1 MSRIRVFTPF
11 RVVFL
16 SVVCVAVAALGCDPD
31 VEGGAEQ
38 LDAGHSEAG
47 HSDADPSDADL
58 ADAGDTGRE
67 APQSTPEEA
76 CPSGVFAGGE
86 GFEGQ
91 GICRAESPTLSDWDC
106 PEGWQSEP
114 AWDGE
119 QFGELLPAQVTGYD
133 VCRAP
138 AVPEDCA
145 AGTMAL
151 PGESGCV
158 QQGSACP
165 NDGDPADG
173 DLWGQE
179 QSIRQ
184 RADGFDGR
192 IFYVAPDAQAGAAGT
207 RAEPAPLAEAL
218 SGAVDGDIV
227 ALSAGEFSGGV
238 TLDADIALLG
248 ACVSATT
255 IRAGSESVESAEA
268 GLSLSQIGGA
278 LVADLTVNGGE
289 PGVSVVDPAG
299 MNQLEGVRV
308 ESAEF
313 EGINVQGGPGG
324 VSAREVVV
332 TGTESRSD
340 DGAAGYGIHVSD
352 GATLDFAGGWLEQNS
367 AVGLLVQGGQTSVEV
382 VDAGIVG
389 TRRQAADGSFGAGVV
404 VGQGAELRL
413 ERVLVR
419 DNRLGGVMVEGG
431 GTTAHLTDI
440 AVEATRPQQADDRY
454 GQGMTV
460 TGGASAEIRRARFD
474 ANRTIGLAVRGE
486 QSSLTASQILLRGT
500 QPEAADG
507 SGGIGVQVDGGAA
520 LYLEEAWV
528 DDNRTAGLV
537 AADSDTEVELH
548 DALITRT
555 QADKDDARGFGAHVH
570 GGATLRVRR
579 GHVHQNRV
587 VGIKGFGTRTSMEL
601 TDITVTDTQPQA
613 DDDAVGSGILAHD
626 GAGLTIE
633 RGWLQ
638 HNRAS
643 GLWTHGDGTNAT
655 LSDIVVLETQPQLS
669 DEKFGEGIVM
679 QENSEIDLTRAW
691 LSSNHHLGL
700 AAWDGSHG
708 RCADLVIADTA
719 VGTLG
724 FGDGA
729 FLLQQSD
736 IEFVRTVVRNNER
749 HGIVVSNAAAS
760 LTDSLITRNKVGLV
774 RQEETDIV
782 VHDSRIRDN
791 EQAEERCELL
801 CYDEPPTSEPVDAL
815 PSGD

>member
-1 MSRIRVFTPF
+1 MSRIRVFAPF

-16 SVVCVAVAALGCDPD
+16 SVVCVVVAGLGCDPE
-31 VEGGAEQ
+31 VEG
-38 LDAGHSEAG
+38 DAGHSDAG
-47 HSDADPSDADL
+47 HSDADQWDDGPEDA
-58 ADAGDTGRE
+58 ADTGGDTERA
-67 APQSTPEEA
+67 APHSTPEEA

-91 GICRAESPTLSDWDC
+91 GICRAESPMLSDWDC
-106 PEGWQSEP
+106 PDGWQSEP
-114 AWDGE
+114 AWGGE
-119 QFGELLPAQVTGYD
+119 SFGEFLPAQVTGYGI
-133 VCRAP
+133 CRVP
-138 AVPEDCA
+138 ETPEDCA
-145 AGTMAL
+145 AGFMAV
-151 PGESGCV
+151 PGESQCV
-158 QQGSACP
+158 QQGSACADAG
-165 NDGDPADG
+165 DG
-173 DLWGQE
+173 WRQE
-179 QSIRQ
+179 QDIRQ

-218 SGAVDGDIV
+218 SDASDGDIV

-238 TLDADIALLG
+238 TLHADIALVG

-255 IRAGSESVESAEA
+255 IRTASEPGESTQT
-268 GLSLSQIGGA
+268 GLSLSQSGGA

-289 PGVSVVDPAG
+289 PGVSVVEPSG
-299 MNQLEGVRV
+299 MNRFEGVRI
-308 ESAEF
+308 EAAEF
-313 EGINVQGGPGG
+313 EGISVQGGPGG

-340 DGAAGYGIHVSD
+340 DGAAGYGVHVSD
-352 GATLDFAGGWLEQNS
+352 GAKLDFARGWLEQNR
-367 AVGLLVQGGQTSVEV
+367 AVGLLIQGGQTRVDL

-389 TRRQAADGSFGAGVV
+389 TGHQAADGSFGAGVV
-404 VGQGAELRL
+404 AGEGAELSL
-413 ERVLVR
+413 ERVVVR
-419 DNRLGGVMVEGG
+419 DNRFTGVMVEGG
-431 GTTAHLTDI
+431 GTTASLTDVAI
-440 AVEATRPQQADDRY
+440 EATRAQQADDRH

-486 QSSLTASQILLRGT
+486 QSSLTASQVVLRGT
-500 QPEAADG
+500 QPEVADG

-537 AADSDTEVELH
+537 ALDDDTDVELH
-548 DALITRT
+548 DALVTRT
-555 QADKDDARGFGAHVH
+555 QADEDGARGFGVH
-570 GGATLRVRR
+570 ADGGATLRVRR
-579 GHVHQNRV
+579 AHLHQNRV
-587 VGIKGFGTRTSMEL
+587 VGIMGFGAGTSMQL
-601 TDITVTDTQPQA
+601 TDVTVTDTQPQA
-613 DDDAVGSGILAHD
+613 ADDAVGSGILVHD

-643 GLWTHGDGTNAT
+643 GLWIHGEGTRST
-655 LSDIVVLETQPQLS
+655 SSDIVVIDTQPQLS
-669 DEKFGEGIVM
+669 DDKYGEGIVM
-679 QENSEIDLTRAW
+679 QKNSEIDLTRAW
-691 LSSNHHLGL
+691 LSANHHLGL

-708 RCADLVIADTA
+708 RCADLVISDTV

-736 IEFVRTVVRNNER
+736 IEFIRTAVRNNER

-774 RQEETDIV
+774 RQEETEIV

-801 CYDEPPTSEPVDAL
+801 CYDEPSTSEPVDAL
-815 PSGD
+815 PSTD

>member
-1 MSRIRVFTPF
+1 MSRIRAFTPF
-11 RVVFL
+11 RMVL
-16 SVVCVAVAALGCDPD
+16 LWVVCLAVAALGCDPD

-38 LDAGHSEAG
+38 LDAGY
-47 HSDADPSDADL
+47 SDADQSDAGL
-58 ADAGDTGRE
+58 ADAADTERS

-86 GFEGQ
+86 WFEGQ
-91 GICRAESPTLSDWDC
+91 GICKAESPTLSDWDC
-106 PEGWQSEP
+106 SERWQSEP
-114 AWDGE
+114 ASDGE
-119 QFGELLPAQVTGYD
+119 QFGELMPTRFTGYD
-133 VCRAP
+133 ICRPP
-138 AVPEDCA
+138 AIPEDCS
-145 AGTMAL
+145 AGFMAV
-151 PGESGCV
+151 PGESQCV

-165 NDGDPADG
+165 DEGDG
-173 DLWGQE
+173 WRQE

-218 SGAVDGDIV
+218 SDASDGDIV
-227 ALSAGEFSGGV
+227 ALSAGEFGGGV

-255 IRAGSESVESAEA
+255 IQTASEPAESADA
-268 GLSLSQIGGA
+268 GLSLSQVGGA

-289 PGVSVVDPAG
+289 PGVSVVDPSG
-299 MNQLEGVRV
+299 MNRLEGVRV

-313 EGINVQGGPGG
+313 EGVSLQGGSGG

-332 TGTESRSD
+332 TGTESRAD
-340 DGAAGYGIHVSD
+340 DGAAGYGIHVSG
-352 GATLDFAGGWLEQNS
+352 GAKLDFARGWLEQNS
-367 AVGLLVQGGQTSVEV
+367 GVGLLVQGGQTSVEL
-382 VDAGIVG
+382 VDAGIIG
-389 TRRQAADGSFGAGVV
+389 TRRQAADGSFGSGVV
-404 VGQGAELRL
+404 VGQGADLRL

-419 DNRLGGVMVEGG
+419 DNRFTGVMVEGS
-431 GTTAHLTDI
+431 GTTAVLTDI
-440 AVEATRPQQADDRY
+440 AIEATRGQQADDRY

-460 TGGASAEIRRARFD
+460 TGGASAEIRRARLD

-486 QSSLTASQILLRGT
+486 QSSVTASQVLLRGT

-507 SGGIGVQVDGGAA
+507 SAGIGMQVDGGAA
-520 LYLEEAWV
+520 AYLEEAWV
-528 DDNRTAGLV
+528 DDNLTAGVL
-537 AADSDTEVELH
+537 AADSDTEVELQ
-548 DALITRT
+548 DTLITRT
-555 QADKDDARGFGAHVH
+555 QADEDGARGFGAHVN

-587 VGIKGFGTRTSMEL
+587 VGIKGYGARTSMEF
-601 TDITVTDTQPQA
+601 TDVTVTDTQPQA
-613 DDDAVGSGILAHD
+613 DDDAVGTGILVHD

-638 HNRAS
+638 HNRSS
-643 GLWTHGDGTNAT
+643 GLWTHGDDTKAT
-655 LSDIVVLETQPQLS
+655 LSDVVVLETQPQLS
-669 DEKFGEGIVM
+669 DEKYGEGIVM

-691 LSSNHHLGL
+691 LSTNHHLGL

-708 RCADLVIADTA
+708 RCADLVISDTV

-729 FLLQQSD
+729 FLLQQSE

-782 VHDSRIRDN
+782 VRDSRIRDN

-815 PSGD
+815 PSTD